1 MPRANAS
8 GCNAAALLQP
18 REENNGTQRSVRAF
32 GSVAA
37 CLSHA
42 QTARAAGRRFMGAS
56 GLPAVVVP
64 LWRIASGAK
73 ISRRGGHVRKRGRS
87 SSSRCMFLS
96 GSKAFCLFRYA
107 AAAAANTAGFAM
119 AFTCIATPP
128 PPRSFSAACRRPS
141 SPSSSCSRWQMLL
154 QLTIPTATYAFM
166 TTIHNT
172 SVHQPHNCLKEAD
185 ELPVQNRE
193 GVGKS
198 EKRWGNLRRLTSLF
212 GLGGWTEIPLY
223 FGTLLLQ
230 LTPLIIRKI

>member
-1 MPRANAS
+1 
-8 GCNAAALLQP
+8 
-18 REENNGTQRSVRAF
+18 
-32 GSVAA
+32 
-37 CLSHA
+37 
-42 QTARAAGRRFMGAS
+42 MGAS

-96 GSKAFCLFRYA
+96 GSNAFCLFRYDV
-107 AAAAANTAGFAM
+107 AAAANTAGFAM

-166 TTIHNT
+166 TTIHDT
-172 SVHQPHNCLKEAD
+172 AVHQPHNYCWYL
-185 ELPVQNRE
+185 V
-193 GVGKS
+193 
-198 EKRWGNLRRLTSLF
+198 
-212 GLGGWTEIPLY
+212 
-223 FGTLLLQ
+223 
-230 LTPLIIRKI
+230 LIIRTNPYFYFVRCIPSLLLRRPQTHHHPSLLRLSRNY